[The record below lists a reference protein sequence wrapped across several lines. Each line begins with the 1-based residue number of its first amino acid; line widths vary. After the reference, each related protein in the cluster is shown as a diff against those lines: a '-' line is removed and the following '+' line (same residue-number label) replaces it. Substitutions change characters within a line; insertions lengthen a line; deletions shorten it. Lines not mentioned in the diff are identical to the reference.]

1 VRVVIMDG
9 SFSGRDASIRAAA
22 GGMPRGAF
30 GRNDPSRTPAS
41 VGSADVD
48 AVLARFPGPVTLH
61 VSRLKFV
68 GLAAASLG
76 FVVALLYILK
86 DDALSP
92 SGTAKAWLGIA
103 FLSIGALVGV
113 VMLLPGA
120 GSLTLGPDGFERV
133 SLFFRWRRPW
143 RRVGNFA
150 VGQYSP
156 RRGRTIRFVAYDD
169 ADVAPDNFTR
179 RISGRNAALPDTY
192 GLAHEDLAGLMNQWR
207 AQALRA

>member
-1 VRVVIMDG
+1 MNG
-9 SFSGRDASIRAAA
+9 SFPGRDSSIPAAA
-22 GGMPRGAF
+22 GGMPRRAF
-30 GRNDPSRTPAS
+30 GRKDPSRAPAS

-68 GLAAASLG
+68 GLLAASLG
-76 FVVALLYILK
+76 FVVALLYMLQ
-86 DDALSP
+86 DDALSA
-92 SGTAKAWLGIA
+92 SATFKAWFGIA
-103 FLSIGALVGV
+103 FVSLVALVPA

-133 SLFFRWRRPW
+133 SLFIRWRRPW

-150 VGQYSP
+150 VGEYSP
-156 RRGRTIRFVAYDD
+156 RRGRTIRFVVYDD

-179 RISGRNAALPDTY
+179 RTTGHNAALPDTY

-207 AQALRA
+207 AHALAQPR

>member
-1 VRVVIMDG
+1 VVIMNG
-9 SFSGRDASIRAAA
+9 SFSGRDASISAAA
-22 GGMPRGAF
+22 GGMPHREF
-30 GRNDPSRTPAS
+30 GRNDASHTPAS

-68 GLAAASLG
+68 GLLAASLG
-76 FVVALLYILK
+76 FVVALLYILQ

-92 SGTAKAWLGIA
+92 SGTAPAWLGIA
-103 FLSIGALVGV
+103 FLSIGALVGA

-120 GSLTLGPDGFERV
+120 GSLTLGPEGFERV
-133 SLFFRWRRPW
+133 SLFVRWRRPW
-143 RRVGNFA
+143 RQVGNFA

-156 RRGRTIRFVAYDD
+156 RRGRTIRFIAYDD

-179 RISGRNAALPDTY
+179 RTTGRNAALPDTY
-192 GLAHEDLAGLMNQWR
+192 GLAHEELAALMNHWR

>member
-1 VRVVIMDG
+1 
-9 SFSGRDASIRAAA
+9 
-22 GGMPRGAF
+22 MPHREF
-30 GRNDPSRTPAS
+30 GRNDPSRAPAS

-68 GLAAASLG
+68 GLLAASLG
-76 FVVALLYILK
+76 LVVALLYILQ
-86 DDALSP
+86 DDALGP
-92 SGTAKAWLGIA
+92 SGTAEAWLGIA
-103 FLSIGALVGV
+103 FFSIGALVAI

-133 SLFFRWRRPW
+133 ALFIRSRRPW
-143 RRVGNFA
+143 RRVGDFA

-156 RRGRTIRFVAYDD
+156 RRGSTLRFVCYDD
-169 ADVAPDNFTR
+169 ADVAADNFTR
-179 RISGRNAALPDTY
+179 RTTGHNAALPDTY

-207 AQALRA
+207 AHALRA